1 MVLLVCRGVEVYTQ
15 VISVTVLSKTV
26 DCEMR
31 FISNKET
38 GKLSTYCAF
47 IGDDVRPKG
56 NLGSSMILHF
66 VGAH

>member
-1 MVLLVCRGVEVYTQ
+1 MVLVYRGAEVYIQ
-15 VISVTVLSKTV
+15 IISATELFKTV
-26 DCEMR
+26 DCERR
-31 FISNKET
+31 FISNKGT

>member
-1 MVLLVCRGVEVYTQ
+1 MVLLVCRGVEVYNQ
-15 VISVTVLSKTV
+15 VISVTVLFKTV
-26 DCEMR
+26 DCDR
-31 FISNKET
+31 FISNKGT
-38 GKLSTYCAF
+38 GKLLTYCAF

>member
-1 MVLLVCRGVEVYTQ
+1 MLLVCRGVEVYIQ
-15 VISVTVLSKTV
+15 IISVTVLFKTV
-26 DCEMR
+26 DCERR
-31 FISNKET
+31 FISNKGT
-38 GKLSTYCAF
+38 SKLSTYCAF

>member
-1 MVLLVCRGVEVYTQ
+1 MLLVYRGAEVYIQ
-15 VISVTVLSKTV
+15 IISATELFKTV
-26 DCEMR
+26 DCERR
-31 FISNKET
+31 FISNKGT

-56 NLGSSMILHF
+56 NLRSSMILHF